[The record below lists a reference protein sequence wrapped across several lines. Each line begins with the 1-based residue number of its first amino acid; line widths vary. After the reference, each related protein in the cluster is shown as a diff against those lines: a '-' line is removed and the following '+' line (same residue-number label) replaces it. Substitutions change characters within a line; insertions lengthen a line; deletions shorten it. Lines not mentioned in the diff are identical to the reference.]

1 MLKWF
6 KVKVLNFFAALLSN
20 SWLHGQRKT
29 LFQFLPRAPPRCP
42 PFLKFHTTR
51 KSKFHFTLLLVI
63 LDESMFIKSSWK
75 DGVDIVEKTS
85 ISSFLKIDL
94 ESYLKVPTVIS
105 TNENR
110 WDCAWEGLRV
120 ASPLEYPPWE
130 WGIPDTRVNY
140 YNSPHIHV
148 TDILSRYGLNA
159 NNLSLRRLTI
169 SY

>member
-1 MLKWF
+1 MPTFSKITHNLKIKIPLHLTF
-6 KVKVLNFFAALLSN
+6 GN
-20 SWLHGQRKT
+20 SGWIDIH
-29 LFQFLPRAPPRCP
+29 PP
-42 PFLKFHTTR
+42 
-51 KSKFHFTLLLVI
+51 
-63 LDESMFIKSSWK
+63 WK
-75 DGVDIVEKTS
+75 DGVDFVEKTS
-85 ISSFLKIDL
+85 ISSFRKIDL

-120 ASPLEYPPWE
+120 GSPLEYPPWE

-159 NNLSLRRLTI
+159 NNSLLQRLTI
-169 SY
+169 SYQLDRPRRFTFGEFPTTFEFVEKVNSKVLTWLVLAACCV

>member
-29 LFQFLPRAPPRCP
+29 PFQFLPSAQPRCP

-51 KSKFHFTLLLVI
+51 KSKFYFTLLLVI
-63 LDESMFIKSSWK
+63 LDESTFILHEKIGG
-75 DGVDIVEKTS
+75 DFVEKTS
-85 ISSFLKIDL
+85 ISSFRKIDL

-130 WGIPDTRVNY
+130 RGIPDTRVNY

-159 NNLSLRRLTI
+159 NNSLPLRLTI